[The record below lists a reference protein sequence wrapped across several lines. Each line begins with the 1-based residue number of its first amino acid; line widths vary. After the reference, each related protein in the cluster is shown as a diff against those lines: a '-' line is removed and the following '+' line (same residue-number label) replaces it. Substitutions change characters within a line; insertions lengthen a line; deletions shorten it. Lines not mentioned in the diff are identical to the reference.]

1 MQSVTFQVP
10 GKPQGKARAR
20 TVYNAH
26 LKHCVSY
33 TPENDLLYENLI
45 KTMYMQ
51 VSNGIRFEKETPVT
65 LRIIARFESPKSA
78 SKKRQQQMLSGD
90 IEQLRK
96 IYFPIAE
103 SWKLIRE
110 FCDATGTPVECFKVH
125 ERAQDIYERSDKTQF
140 ATEIV
145 SATVNLID
153 RLMRENG
160 GTAKEWRK

>member
-1 MQSVTFQVP
+1 MRSVTFHVP

-65 LRIIARFESPKSA
+65 LRIIARFERRRVHRKSVSSRCSP
-78 SKKRQQQMLSGD
+78 G
-90 IEQLRK
+90 I
-96 IYFPIAE
+96 F
-103 SWKLIRE
+103 
-110 FCDATGTPVECFKVH
+110 H
-125 ERAQDIYERSDKTQF
+125 H
-140 ATEIV
+140 
-145 SATVNLID
+145 
-153 RLMRENG
+153 
-160 GTAKEWRK
+160 

>member
-51 VSNGIRFEKETPVT
+51 ASGGIRFEKGNTGYT
-65 LRIIARFESPKSA
+65 SDH
-78 SKKRQQQMLSGD
+78 SK
-90 IEQLRK
+90 
-96 IYFPIAE
+96 
-103 SWKLIRE
+103 
-110 FCDATGTPVECFKVH
+110 V
-125 ERAQDIYERSDKTQF
+125 
-140 ATEIV
+140 
-145 SATVNLID
+145 
-153 RLMRENG
+153 
-160 GTAKEWRK
+160 

>member
-51 VSNGIRFEKETPVT
+51 ASGGIRFEKETPVT
-65 LRIIARFESPKSA
+65 LRIIARFEPPKSA
-78 SKKRQQQMLSGD
+78 SKKTPAADALRGYST
-90 IEQLRK
+90 IEEAG
-96 IYFPIAE
+96 Y
-103 SWKLIRE
+103 
-110 FCDATGTPVECFKVH
+110 
-125 ERAQDIYERSDKTQF
+125 
-140 ATEIV
+140 
-145 SATVNLID
+145 
-153 RLMRENG
+153 
-160 GTAKEWRK
+160 

>member
-1 MQSVTFQVP
+1 VQSVTFQVP

-51 VSNGIRFEKETPVT
+51 ASGGIRFEKETPVT
-65 LRIIARFESPKSA
+65 LRIIARFEPPKSA

-90 IEQLRK
+90 IPPLKKPDIDNIVKVVADALNGAAYHDDTQ
-96 IYFPIAE
+96 IVFTIAKKAY
-103 SWKLIRE
+103 S
-110 FCDATGTPVECFKVH
+110 AVEGL
-125 ERAQDIYERSDKTQF
+125 DI
-140 ATEIV
+140 
-145 SATVNLID
+145 TVEEYTD
-153 RLMRENG
+153 GR
-160 GTAKEWRK
+160 